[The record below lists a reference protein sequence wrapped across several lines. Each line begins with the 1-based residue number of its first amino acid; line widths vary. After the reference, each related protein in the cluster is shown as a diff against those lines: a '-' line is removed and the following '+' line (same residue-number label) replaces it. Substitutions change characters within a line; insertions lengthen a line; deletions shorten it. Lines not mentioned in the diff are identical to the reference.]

1 MILGEAF
8 GPPPFFVFEGVAVG
22 ITDWAVADLVRE
34 VCVDAG
40 AGPLVLGGALPG
52 YRGFAGAL
60 SAGATFPYV
69 IQGVADPGQWEAG
82 HGMIDEG
89 GRLVRTPH
97 ASSAGGDA
105 VDFAAGEK
113 HVGLALHADWVARVE
128 THGHGIGA
136 IDGLATALAGKQAAS
151 GELGAIAAL
160 ATTGYGRGLLTRAD
174 GGGARAYVGAV
185 ANSGEAQIVGG
196 TLSVNAPGSA
206 FTPIAAETI
215 TAYRTEGTAIIAARG
230 DGIGASLRALAHGG
244 SSATLRLQRAQGTQG
259 SPADLES
266 GAVVADMAC
275 YGQVAG
281 SFAELSRMRTT
292 LTSATP
298 GANNKQ
304 TKISLSG
311 CRDGSASIST
321 FMAWQYGLTEC
332 YGAVQPTADN
342 GYALGAAAYR
352 WSTVYA
358 GSGTINTSDARSK
371 CDIGPPDAALIDAWG
386 AVQWQRYRFGAA
398 VAEKGEDARW
408 HMGLVAQQVRD
419 AIDQRLGAGAAVRW
433 GLICHDS
440 WDAQAEQRAEDGA
453 LLRPA
458 RAAGDRWGLRYDE
471 CFALEAAWQRRAVA
485 RLEARL
491 ALLEAGG
498 GHAGG

>member
-1 MILGEAF
+1 MA
-8 GPPPFFVFEGVAVG
+8 
-22 ITDWAVADLVRE
+22 ITYWEMADLVRE
-34 VCVDAG
+34 VCMAG
-40 AGPLVLGGALPG
+40 GSGPLMLGGPLPG
-52 YRGFAGAL
+52 YRAFAAAL
-60 SAGATFPYV
+60 SGGATFPYV
-69 IQGVADPGQWEAG
+69 IQGVADPAQWEAG
-82 HGMIDEG
+82 HGTIDG
-89 GRLVRTPH
+89 SGRLVRTPH
-97 ASSAGGDA
+97 ASSAGGAA
-105 VDFAAGEK
+105 VDFVAGEK
-113 HVGLALHADWVARVE
+113 HVGLVLHADWVARVE
-128 THGHGIGA
+128 GHGHGIA
-136 IDGLATALAGKQAAS
+136 AVDGLASALAGKQAAS

-160 ATTGYGRGLLTRAD
+160 ATTGYGRGLLTRVD
-174 GGGARAYVGAV
+174 GSGARAYMGAL

-196 TLSVNAPGSA
+196 TLTVNAPGAA

-244 SSATLRLQRAQGTQG
+244 SSATLRLQRAQGTQA

-281 SFAELSRMRTT
+281 SFAELSRMRTM

-298 GANNKQ
+298 GASNKQ

-386 AVQWQRYRFGAA
+386 AVAWQAYRFVAA
-398 VAEKGEDARW
+398 VAEKGAAARW
-408 HMGLVAQQVRD
+408 HVGVVAQQVRD
-419 AIDQRLGAGAAVRW
+419 AIDQRLGEGAAVRW
-433 GLICHDS
+433 GLLCHDS
-440 WDAQAEQRAEDGA
+440 WDAEPEQRAEDGT

-458 RAAGDRWGLRYDE
+458 REAGDRWGLRHDE
-471 CFALEAAWQRRAVA
+471 CFALEALWQRRAIA
-485 RLEARL
+485 ALEARV

-498 GHAGG
+498 ADAGG